1 VDWLRYFHFSL
12 PGLRGIFS
20 RRTVILAVMA
30 IFIYQGVGI
39 FYKVLALQLIRMRP
53 APASEIKAPAA
64 VVAARESADA
74 YRVIP
79 ERNLFGTTTNSVANK
94 QTAAGPQTATQQDV
108 ALLFDLKG
116 TVAGEGK
123 YGFAIIEEK
132 ATRKQRLVKAG
143 DTVAGAKVI
152 RIKRNA
158 VDLLVEGETRTLKM
172 AEMKE
177 APILPP
183 AAAAT
188 APASAPAGPS
198 PLPGTLVINRSELQ
212 EAMEDMGSMLS
223 QAQVRPYFNA
233 GVPDGFIVTNI
244 RSGSLYQKMGIANG
258 DIIQEVNNRKIQTAD
273 DLSGLLNTLK
283 STSDISLVV
292 KRGGNPK
299 TMNYQFR

>member
-1 VDWLRYFHFSL
+1 MDWLRYFHFSL
-12 PGLRGIFS
+12 SDLRGLVS

-30 IFIYQGVGI
+30 VFIFQGVGI

-53 APASEIKAPAA
+53 APAAEIKAPAA
-64 VVAARESADA
+64 AVAAREPADA

-79 ERNLFGTTTNSVANK
+79 ERNLFGTTTKAVANK
-94 QTAAGPQTATQQDV
+94 QTAAAPQQDV
-108 ALLFDLKG
+108 ALLFEVKG

-132 ATRKQRLVKAG
+132 GTRKQRLVKAG
-143 DTVAGAKVI
+143 DVVAGAKVI

-158 VDLLVEGETRTLKM
+158 VDILVEGEARTLKM

-183 AAAAT
+183 SAAAT
-188 APASAPAGPS
+188 VSIGP
-198 PLPGTLVINRSELQ
+198 PPQPGTLVINRSELQ

-223 QAQVRPYFNA
+223 QAQIRPYFNA
-233 GVPDGFIVTNI
+233 GVPDGFIVTSI
-244 RSGSLYQKMGIANG
+244 RPGSLYQKMGIANG
-258 DIIQEVNNRKIQTAD
+258 DIIQEVDHRKIQTAD
-273 DLSGLLNTLK
+273 DLSGLLSTLK
-283 STSDISLVV
+283 SSNDISLVV

>member
-1 VDWLRYFHFSL
+1 
-12 PGLRGIFS
+12 
-20 RRTVILAVMA
+20 
-30 IFIYQGVGI
+30 VGI
-39 FYKVLALQLIRMRP
+39 FYKTLALQLIRMRP
-53 APASEIKAPAA
+53 APAAEVKAPAA
-64 VVAARESADA
+64 AVAAREPVEA

-79 ERNLFGTTTNSVANK
+79 ERNLFGTTTKVVADK
-94 QTAAGPQTATQQDV
+94 QTAAAPQQDI
-108 ALLFDLKG
+108 ALLFEVKG

-132 ATRKQRLVKAG
+132 GTKKQRLVKVG
-143 DTVAGAKVI
+143 DVVAGAKVI

-158 VDLLVEGETRTLKM
+158 VDVLVEEQERTLKM

>member
-1 VDWLRYFHFSL
+1 
-12 PGLRGIFS
+12 
-20 RRTVILAVMA
+20 A
-30 IFIYQGVGI
+30 
-39 FYKVLALQLIRMRP
+39 
-53 APASEIKAPAA
+53 
-64 VVAARESADA
+64 VAARDPVDA

-79 ERNLFGTTTNSVANK
+79 ERNLFGTTMKAVADK
-94 QTAAGPQTATQQDV
+94 QTAAAPQQDIE
-108 ALLFDLKG
+108 LLFEVKG

-132 ATRKQRLVKAG
+132 GTRKQRLVKVG
-143 DTVAGAKVI
+143 DVVAGAKVV

-158 VDLLVEGETRTLKM
+158 VDVLVEGEARTLKM

-183 AAAAT
+183 TAAAT
-188 APASAPAGPS
+188 ASTGAP

-212 EAMEDMGSMLS
+212 DAMEDMGSMLS

-233 GVPDGFIVTNI
+233 GVPDGFMVTSI
-244 RSGSLYQKMGIANG
+244 RPGSLYQKMGIANG
-258 DIIQEVNNRKIQTAD
+258 DIIQEVNHRAIRTAD
-273 DLSGLLNTLK
+273 DLSGLLNILK
-283 STSDISLVV
+283 SSNDMSLVV

>member
-1 VDWLRYFHFSL
+1 VDWVRYFHFSL
-12 PGLRGIFS
+12 SDLRGLVS
-20 RRTVILAVMA
+20 RRTVILVVMA

-39 FYKVLALQLIRMRP
+39 FYKTLALQLIRMRP
-53 APASEIKAPAA
+53 APAVEIKAPAA
-64 VVAARESADA
+64 PVAVREPVDA

-79 ERNLFGTTTNSVANK
+79 ERNLFGTTTKVVADK
-94 QTAAGPQTATQQDV
+94 QTAAVPQQDI
-108 ALLFDLKG
+108 ALLFEIKG

-132 ATRKQRLVKAG
+132 GTKKQRLVKAG
-143 DTVAGAKVI
+143 DVVAGAKVI

-158 VDLLVEGETRTLKM
+158 VDVLVEEQERTLKM

-183 AAAAT
+183 AATVAA
-188 APASAPAGPS
+188 APAGPFS
-198 PLPGTLVINRSELQ
+198 PPGTLVINRSELQ
-212 EAMEDMGSMLS
+212 DAMADMGSMLS

-233 GVPDGFIVTNI
+233 GVPDGFIVTSI
-244 RSGSLYQKMGIANG
+244 RPGSLYQKMGIANG

-273 DLSGLLNTLK
+273 DLSGLLNILK
-283 STSDISLVV
+283 SSNDISLVV

-299 TMNYQFR
+299 AMNYQFR

>member
-1 VDWLRYFHFSL
+1 MDWFRYFHFSL
-12 PGLRGIFS
+12 SDLRGLVS

-30 IFIYQGVGI
+30 VFLYQGVGI
-39 FYKVLALQLIRMRP
+39 FYKVLTLQIIRMRP
-53 APASEIKAPAA
+53 APVVEVKAPAA
-64 VVAARESADA
+64 TSAVREPADA

-79 ERNLFGTTTNSVANK
+79 ERNLFGTTTKMVADK
-94 QTAAGPQTATQQDV
+94 QAGAVQQDI
-108 ALLFDLKG
+108 ALLFDVKG

-132 ATRKQRLVKAG
+132 GTRKQRLVKAG
-143 DTVAGAKVI
+143 DVVAGAKVI

-158 VDLLVEGETRTLKM
+158 VDVLVEGEARTLKM

-183 AAAAT
+183 PAT
-188 APASAPAGPS
+188 ATASTGPS

-212 EAMEDMGSMLS
+212 EAMADMGRMLS
-223 QAQVRPYFNA
+223 QAQIRPYFNA
-233 GVPDGFIVTNI
+233 GVPDGFIVTSI

-258 DIIQEVNNRKIQTAD
+258 DIIQEVNHRKIQTAD
-273 DLSGLLNTLK
+273 DLSGLLSTLK
-283 STSDISLVV
+283 SSNDISLVV
-292 KRGGNPK
+292 KRGGDPK

>member
-1 VDWLRYFHFSL
+1 MDWLRYFHFSL
-12 PGLRGIFS
+12 SNFRGLVS
-20 RRTVILAVMA
+20 RRTVILALMA
-30 IFIYQGVGI
+30 VFIYQGVGI
-39 FYKVLALQLIRMRP
+39 FYKTLALQLIRMRP
-53 APASEIKAPAA
+53 TTAAEIKAPAA
-64 VVAARESADA
+64 AVAVREPLDA

-79 ERNLFGTTTNSVANK
+79 ERNLFGTTTKSVADK
-94 QTAAGPQTATQQDV
+94 QTAVASQQDI
-108 ALLFDLKG
+108 ALLFDVKG

-132 ATRKQRLVKAG
+132 GTKKQRLVKVG

-158 VDLLVEGETRTLKM
+158 IDVLVEEQERTLKM

-177 APILPP
+177 APILPS

-188 APASAPAGPS
+188 APAGPPS
-198 PLPGTLVINRSELQ
+198 QPDAIVMNRSELQ
-212 EAMEDMGSMLS
+212 EAMADMGSMLS
-223 QAQVRPYFNA
+223 QAQIRPYFNA
-233 GVPDGFIVTNI
+233 GVPDGFIVTSI

-283 STSDISLVV
+283 STNDISLMV
-292 KRGGNPK
+292 KRGGTPK

>member
-12 PGLRGIFS
+12 SDLRGLVS

-30 IFIYQGVGI
+30 VFIYQGVGI

-53 APASEIKAPAA
+53 APAVEIKAPAA
-64 VVAARESADA
+64 AVAAREPVDA

-79 ERNLFGTTTNSVANK
+79 ERNLFGTTTSSVADK
-94 QTAAGPQTATQQDV
+94 QTATAPQQDV
-108 ALLFDLKG
+108 ALLFDVRG
-116 TVAGEGK
+116 TAAGEGK

-132 ATRKQRLVKAG
+132 GTRKQRLVKAG
-143 DTVAGAKVI
+143 DVVAGAKVI

-158 VDLLVEGETRTLKM
+158 VDVLVEGETRTLKM
-172 AEMKE
+172 VEMKE
-177 APILPP
+177 APILAPP
-183 AAAAT
+183 AAAM
-188 APASAPAGPS
+188 APAGPT
-198 PLPGTLVINRSELQ
+198 PQPGTLVINRSELQ

-223 QAQVRPYFNA
+223 QAQIRPYFNA

-258 DIIQEVNNRKIQTAD
+258 DIIQEVNQRKIQTAD
-273 DLSGLLNTLK
+273 DMSGLLNMLK
-283 STSDISLVV
+283 SSNEMSLVV
-292 KRGGNPK
+292 KRRGNPK